1 MTDVELRPIDLAE
14 LPGFYRALA
23 ETFGEDP
30 RDDDREH
37 FARTFEADRSIA
49 AFDGGEVVAT
59 AGAYSLEMTLP
70 GGPRPVA
77 GVTIVGVLP
86 THRRRGLLTEMMR
99 RQLTE
104 LHERQLEPVAALW
117 ASEGVIYGRYGYGV
131 AARQVGMTADRDQ
144 VRLRPGTPAGSGRVV
159 LASPEQARPHEMAV
173 YEQVRREAVGFLARS
188 DEWWDRI
195 LRDPEHIRGDATARR
210 HALYTEQDGSVS
222 GFVTYRFKEE
232 WTRARNDSEV
242 RVIDVFAVTPQ
253 AYGALWAYVA
263 GLDLYPRLRKDRAP
277 LDDPIQHMLADA
289 RAFRPEVYDSLWV
302 RLADVGRALADRAYA
317 TPVDVVLEVADDFCP
332 WNAGRW
338 RLSGDETGAT
348 CAPSTDPADLVLTAA
363 ELGAVHL
370 GGPTLV
376 GLAAAGR
383 VEERTAGAL
392 RAASR
397 AFAGDRQPWCPEVF

>member
-14 LPGFYRALA
+14 LPGFYRTLS

-30 RDDDREH
+30 RDDEREH
-37 FARTFEADRSIA
+37 FAQTFEPERSIA

-99 RQLTE
+99 KQLTE
-104 LHERQLEPVAALW
+104 LHERQREPVAALW
-117 ASEGVIYGRYGYGV
+117 ASEGSIYGRFGYGV
-131 AARQVGMTADRDQ
+131 AARQVGLTGDKARI
-144 VRLRPGTPAGSGRVV
+144 RLRPGAPVGTGRVV
-159 LASPEQARPHEMAV
+159 LASPEQARPHEIAV
-173 YEQVRREAVGFLARS
+173 YEQVRPVTVGFLGRS
-188 DEWWDRI
+188 DAWWDRI
-195 LRDPEHIRGDATARR
+195 LWDPEHRRGGSTIRR
-210 HALYTEQDGSVS
+210 HALYTEQDGSVT
-222 GFVTYRFKEE
+222 GFVTYRLKEE
-232 WTRARNDSEV
+232 WEPGRNDSEV
-242 RVIDVFAVTPQ
+242 RVADLFATTPA
-253 AYGALWAYVA
+253 AYAALWAYVA
-263 GLDLYPRLRKDRAP
+263 SIDLYPKLRKDRSP
-277 LDDPIQHMLADA
+277 VDDPVQHLLWDA
-289 RAFRPEVYDSLWV
+289 RALRAEVYDSLWV
-302 RLADVGRALADRAYA
+302 RLADVGRALAERGYS

-338 RLSGDETGAT
+338 RLSGDESGAT
-348 CAPSTDPADLVLTAA
+348 CERTTDPADLALAA
-363 ELGAVHL
+363 ADLGAVHL

-376 GLAAAGR
+376 VLGAAGR

-392 RAASR
+392 RAAGR

>member
-173 YEQVRREAVGFLARS
+173 YEQVRRDAVGFLARS

-195 LRDPEHIRGDATARR
+195 LRDPEHIRSGATARR

-348 CAPSTDPADLVLTAA
+348 RAPSTDPADLVLTAA

>member
-1 MTDVELRPIDLAE
+1 MTDVDLRPIELAE
-14 LPGFYRALA
+14 LPGFYRALS

-37 FARTFEADRSIA
+37 FAETFEADRSIA
-49 AFDGGEVVAT
+49 AFEGGQVVAT

-86 THRRRGLLTEMMR
+86 THRRRGLLTDMMR
-99 RQLTE
+99 HQLTE

-117 ASEGVIYGRYGYGV
+117 ASEGVIYGRFGYGV
-131 AARQVGMTADRDQ
+131 AARQVGMTADRAR
-144 VRLRPGTPAGSGRVV
+144 VRLRPGTPVGSGRVL

-173 YEQVRREAVGFLARS
+173 YEQVRRSSVGLLARS
-188 DEWWDRI
+188 DIWWNRI
-195 LRDPEHIRGDATARR
+195 LWDPEHVRGGATVRR

-222 GFVTYRFKEE
+222 GFVTYRFKDE
-232 WTRARNDSEV
+232 WTPAANNSEV
-242 RVIDVFAVTPQ
+242 RIADVFALNPE
-253 AYGALWAYVA
+253 AYAALWGFLA
-263 GLDLYPRLRKDRAP
+263 GLDLYPKLRKDRAP
-277 LDDPIQHMLADA
+277 LDDPIQHLLADV
-289 RAFRPEVYDSLWV
+289 RAFRPAVYDSLWV
-302 RLADVGRALADRAYA
+302 RLADVGRALAGRAYS

-338 RLSGDETGAT
+338 RLSGDESGAT
-348 CAPSTDPADLVLTAA
+348 CEPTTDPADLVLTAA

-397 AFAGDRQPWCPEVF
+397 AFAGERQPWCPEVF